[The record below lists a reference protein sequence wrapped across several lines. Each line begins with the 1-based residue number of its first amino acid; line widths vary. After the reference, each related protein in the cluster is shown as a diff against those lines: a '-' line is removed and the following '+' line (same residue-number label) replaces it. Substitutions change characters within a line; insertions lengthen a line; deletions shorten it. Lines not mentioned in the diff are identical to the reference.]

1 MLLWSGAES
10 RKRKKRVGVV
20 GIWGNFV
27 IGDLEGMK
35 GTEEMKNHGDKLV
48 SGPRQPEEEAWK
60 SFTTSRDLIRAWPS
74 FSYINH

>member
-1 MLLWSGAES
+1 VE
-10 RKRKKRVGVV
+10 RERVGVV

-48 SGPRQPEEEAWK
+48 VLASPRRRRGNRLLLHV
-60 SFTTSRDLIRAWPS
+60 T
-74 FSYINH
+74 